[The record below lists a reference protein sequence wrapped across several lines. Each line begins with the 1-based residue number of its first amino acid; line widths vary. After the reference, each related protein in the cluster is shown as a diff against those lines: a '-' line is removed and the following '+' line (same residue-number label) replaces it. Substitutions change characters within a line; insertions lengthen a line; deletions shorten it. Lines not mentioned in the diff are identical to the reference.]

1 MPVYYFSLV
10 WVSVCGIISNITS
23 RQVKISDKVYEN
35 RSRLLI
41 AIIAILPII
50 ILAGFRTGVADT
62 SAYIMNFEDYPNNLS
77 TSYSMI
83 FDGNR
88 RDPGFLF
95 ISILIKQ
102 FISTDYTV
110 WLSIIAVISGI
121 CVMIPL
127 YKYSCNFGVSI
138 FLFVATCQFIWMFN
152 GIRQFLVAS
161 IIFGCTGLI
170 LRRRFIIYAIIVC
183 LLSTIHTSALILL
196 PAYFIVTGEPWDKR
210 TILFICL
217 IILTILFTSQFT
229 GLLED
234 AVENTNYASS
244 MEEFK
249 STDDGTSIMRIAVE
263 SVPIIIAF
271 IYRNRIKN
279 KLTSIIKLS
288 INMSLVAS
296 GLYIISKIARSGV
309 MLGRLPIYFSM
320 YNLILLPWLIKNIF
334 DKEEKRLVYYLMIV
348 CYIIFFYYQMVIS
361 WNGLEYASSI
371 LNIKYQTINIQR

>member
-10 WVSVCGIISNITS
+10 WVSIWGIISNITS
-23 RQVKISDKVYEN
+23 KQVKISEKIYEN

-41 AIIAILPII
+41 AVIAILPII
-50 ILAGFRTGVADT
+50 IFASCRSSVADT
-62 SAYIMNFEDYPNNLS
+62 DVYIKSFNEYPSNLADAYN
-77 TSYSMI
+77 MI
-83 FDGNR
+83 FDSTR

-95 ISILIKQ
+95 ISVLIKQ

-121 CVMIPL
+121 GVMIPL
-127 YKYSCNFGVSI
+127 YKYSCNFGISI
-138 FLFVATCQFIWMFN
+138 FLFVASCQFTWMFN
-152 GIRQFLVAS
+152 GMRQFLVAS
-161 IIFGCTGLI
+161 IIFGYTGLL
-170 LRRRFIIYAIIVC
+170 LRRRFIPYAIIVC

-196 PAYFIVTGEPWDKR
+196 PTYFIVTGEPWDKR
-210 TILFICL
+210 TMLFICL
-217 IILTILFTSQFT
+217 IILAMLFTSKFT

-249 STDDGTSIMRIAVE
+249 ATDDGTNPIRILVE

-271 IYRNRIKN
+271 MYRNKIKD
-279 KLTSIIKLS
+279 KLTPIIKLS

-296 GLYIISKIARSGV
+296 GLYIISKVARSGV

-334 DKEEKRLVYYLMIV
+334 DKKDKVLVYYLMIIL
-348 CYIIFFYYQMVIS
+348 YIAFFYYQMVVA
-361 WNGLEYASSI
+361 WDGLIYVSNI
-371 LNIKYQTINIQR
+371 LNIKYY

>member
-23 RQVKISDKVYEN
+23 RQVKISEKIYEN

-50 ILAGFRTGVADT
+50 VFAGCRSNVADT
-62 SAYIMNFEDYPNNLS
+62 SAYIMSFEDYPNNLS
-77 TSYSMI
+77 SAYSMI
-83 FDGNR
+83 FDETR

-95 ISILIKQ
+95 ISVLIKQ

-110 WLSIIAVISGI
+110 WLSIIAVVSGI
-121 CVMIPL
+121 GVMIPL
-127 YKYSCNFGVSI
+127 YKYSCNFGISI
-138 FLFVATCQFIWMFN
+138 FLFVASCQFTWMFN
-152 GIRQFLVAS
+152 GMRQFLVAS
-161 IIFGCTGLI
+161 IIFGCTGLV
-170 LRRRFIIYAIIVC
+170 LRRRFIPYAIIVC

-196 PAYFIVTGEPWDKR
+196 PTYFIVTGEPWDKR
-210 TILFICL
+210 TMLFIGL
-217 IILTILFTSQFT
+217 IILAMLFTSQFT

-234 AVENTNYASS
+234 AVENTNYANS

-263 SVPIIIAF
+263 SVPIVIAF
-271 IYRNRIKN
+271 MYRNKIKN
-279 KLTSIIKLS
+279 KLTPIIKLS
-288 INMSLVAS
+288 INMSLVSS
-296 GLYIISKIARSGV
+296 GLYIISKIARSGI

-334 DKEEKRLVYYLMIV
+334 NKEEKRLVYYLMIV
-348 CYIIFFYYQMVIS
+348 LYLVFFYYQMVIT
-361 WNGLEYASSI
+361 WKGFGYASKV
-371 LNIKYQTINIQR
+371 LGLAY

>member
-10 WVSVCGIISNITS
+10 WVSICGIISNITS
-23 RQVKISDKVYEN
+23 KQVKISEKIYEN

-41 AIIAILPII
+41 AVIAILPII
-50 ILAGFRTGVADT
+50 IFAGCRSSVADT
-62 SAYIMNFEDYPNNLS
+62 AVYIKGFEDYPNNLS
-77 TSYSMI
+77 SAYNMI
-83 FDGNR
+83 FDGTR

-95 ISILIKQ
+95 ISVLIKQ

-121 CVMIPL
+121 GVMIPL

-138 FLFVATCQFIWMFN
+138 FLFVASCQYTWMFN
-152 GIRQFLVAS
+152 GMRQFLVAS

-170 LRRRFIIYAIIVC
+170 LRRRFIPYAIIVC

-210 TILFICL
+210 TMLFISL
-217 IILTILFTSQFT
+217 IILAMLFTSKFT
-229 GLLED
+229 VLLED

-249 STDDGTSIMRIAVE
+249 ATDDGTNPIRILVE

-271 IYRNRIKN
+271 IYRKKIQD
-279 KLTSIIKLS
+279 KLTPIIKLS

-296 GLYIISKIARSGV
+296 GLYIISKIARSGI

-334 DKEEKRLVYYLMIV
+334 NKEEKRLVYYLMIV
-348 CYIIFFYYQMVIS
+348 LYIAFFYYQMVVS
-361 WNGLEYASSI
+361 WDGFGYTSKILGLNY
-371 LNIKYQTINIQR
+371 

>member
-10 WVSVCGIISNITS
+10 WVSIWGIISNITS
-23 RQVKISDKVYEN
+23 KQVKISEKIYEN

-50 ILAGFRTGVADT
+50 IFAGCRSSVADT
-62 SAYIMNFEDYPNNLS
+62 SVYIASFNDYPNNLS
-77 TSYSMI
+77 SAYNMI
-83 FDGNR
+83 FDSTR

-95 ISILIKQ
+95 ISVLIKQ

-121 CVMIPL
+121 GVMIPL

-138 FLFVATCQFIWMFN
+138 FLFVASCQFTWMFN
-152 GIRQFLVAS
+152 GMRQFLVAS
-161 IIFGCTGLI
+161 IIFGCAGLL
-170 LRRRFIIYAIIVC
+170 LRRRFIPYAIIVC
-183 LLSTIHTSALILL
+183 LLSTIHTSAFILL

-210 TILFICL
+210 TMLFISL
-217 IILTILFTSQFT
+217 IILAMLFTSKFT

-249 STDDGTSIMRIAVE
+249 ATDDGTNPIRILVE

-271 IYRNRIKN
+271 IYRKKIQD
-279 KLTSIIKLS
+279 KLTPIIKLS

-296 GLYIISKIARSGV
+296 GLYIISKIVRSGI

-334 DKEEKRLVYYLMIV
+334 NKEEKRLVYYLMIV
-348 CYIIFFYYQMVIS
+348 LYIAFFYYQMVIT
-361 WNGLEYASSI
+361 WKGFGYASKV
-371 LNIKYQTINIQR
+371 LGLAY

>member
-23 RQVKISDKVYEN
+23 KQVKISDEIYEN

-50 ILAGFRTGVADT
+50 IFAGCRSSVADT
-62 SAYIMNFEDYPNNLS
+62 SVYIASFKDYPNNLS
-77 TSYSMI
+77 SAYNMI
-83 FDGNR
+83 FDSTR

-95 ISILIKQ
+95 ISVLIKQ

-110 WLSIIAVISGI
+110 WLSIIAIISGI
-121 CVMIPL
+121 GVMIPL

-138 FLFVATCQFIWMFN
+138 FLFIASCQFTWMFN
-152 GIRQFLVAS
+152 GMRQFLVAS
-161 IIFGCTGLI
+161 IIFGCTGLL
-170 LRRRFIIYAIIVC
+170 LRRKFVPYAIIVC
-183 LLSTIHTSALILL
+183 LLSTIHISALILL

-210 TILFICL
+210 TILFISL
-217 IILTILFTSQFT
+217 IILAILFTGKFT

-249 STDDGTSIMRIAVE
+249 AIDDGTNPIRILVE

-271 IYRNRIKN
+271 IYRKKIQD

-288 INMSLVAS
+288 INMSLVSS
-296 GLYIISKIARSGV
+296 GLYIISGIARSGI

-320 YNLILLPWLIKNIF
+320 YNFILLPWLINNIF
-334 DKEEKRLVYYLMIV
+334 NKEEKRLVYYLMIV
-348 CYIIFFYYQMVIS
+348 LYIAFFYYQMVIT
-361 WNGLEYASSI
+361 WKGFGYASKI
-371 LNIKYQTINIQR
+371 LGLNY

>member
-10 WVSVCGIISNITS
+10 WVSICGIISNITS
-23 RQVKISDKVYEN
+23 KQVKISEKIYEN

-50 ILAGFRTGVADT
+50 VFASCRSSVADT
-62 SAYIMNFEDYPNNLS
+62 GVYIASFKNYPNNLS
-77 TSYSMI
+77 SAYSMI
-83 FDGNR
+83 FDSTR

-95 ISILIKQ
+95 ISVLIKQ

-121 CVMIPL
+121 GVMIPL

-138 FLFVATCQFIWMFN
+138 FLFVASCQYTWMFN
-152 GIRQFLVAS
+152 GMRQFLVAS
-161 IIFGCTGLI
+161 IIFGCTGLL
-170 LRRRFIIYAIIVC
+170 LRRRFIPYAIIVC

-196 PAYFIVTGEPWDKR
+196 PTYFIVTGEPWDKR
-210 TILFICL
+210 TMLFIFA
-217 IILTILFTSQFT
+217 IILSMLFTSEFT

-263 SVPIIIAF
+263 SIPIIIAF
-271 IYRNRIKN
+271 IYRNRIKD
-279 KLTSIIKLS
+279 KLTPIIKLS

-296 GLYIISKIARSGV
+296 GLYVISKVARSGI

-320 YNLILLPWLIKNIF
+320 YNLILLPWLINNIF
-334 DKEEKRLVYYLMIV
+334 RKEEKRLIYYLMIIL
-348 CYIIFFYYQMVIS
+348 YIVFFYYQMVIAWDGFGYVS
-361 WNGLEYASSI
+361 KI
-371 LNIKYQTINIQR
+371 LNLKY

>member
-10 WVSVCGIISNITS
+10 WVSIFGAISNLTS
-23 RQVKISDKVYEN
+23 KQVKISDEVYEN
-35 RSRLLI
+35 RSRLLM

-50 ILAGFRTGVADT
+50 ILAGCRTSVADT
-62 SAYIMNFEDYPNNLS
+62 SAYISSFEEYPNNLS
-77 TSYSMI
+77 SAYSMI
-83 FDGNR
+83 FDGTR

-95 ISILIKQ
+95 VSVLIKQ

-121 CVMIPL
+121 SVMIPL

-138 FLFVATCQFIWMFN
+138 FLFVASCQFTWMFN
-152 GIRQFLVAS
+152 GMRQFLVAS
-161 IIFGCTGLI
+161 VIFGCTGLV
-170 LRRRFIIYAIIVC
+170 LRRRFIPYVIIVC

-210 TILFICL
+210 TMLFIVL
-217 IILTILFTSQFT
+217 IILAMLFTSQFT
-229 GLLED
+229 GLLQD

-249 STDDGTSIMRIAVE
+249 STDDGTSIMRVAVE

-271 IYRNRIKN
+271 IYRNKIKD
-279 KLTSIIKLS
+279 KLTPIIKLC

-296 GLYIISKIARSGV
+296 GLYIISKIARSGI

-320 YNLILLPWLIKNIF
+320 YNLILLPWLINNIF
-334 DKEEKRLVYYLMIV
+334 DKKEKILVYYIMVIF
-348 CYIIFFYYQMVIS
+348 YIMFFYYQMVVA
-361 WNGLEYASSI
+361 WNGLIYVSDI
-371 LNIKYQTINIQR
+371 LNIKFY

>member
-10 WVSVCGIISNITS
+10 WVSVWGIISNITS
-23 RQVKISDKVYEN
+23 KQVKISNEIYEN

-50 ILAGFRTGVADT
+50 IFAGCRSSVADT
-62 SAYIMNFEDYPNNLS
+62 AVYINGFENYPNNLS
-77 TSYSMI
+77 LVYNMI
-83 FDGNR
+83 FDGSR

-95 ISILIKQ
+95 ISVLIKQ

-110 WLSIIAVISGI
+110 WLSIIAVISGLG
-121 CVMIPL
+121 VMIPL
-127 YKYSCNFGVSI
+127 YKYSCNFGISI
-138 FLFVATCQFIWMFN
+138 FLFVASCQFTWMFN
-152 GIRQFLVAS
+152 GMRQFLVAS

-170 LRRRFIIYAIIVC
+170 LRKKFIPYVIIVC

-210 TILFICL
+210 TVLFISL
-217 IILTILFTSQFT
+217 IILAMLFTSKFT

-249 STDDGTSIMRIAVE
+249 ATDDGTNPIRILVE

-271 IYRNRIKN
+271 IYRKKIQD
-279 KLTSIIKLS
+279 KLTPIIKLS

-296 GLYIISKIARSGV
+296 GLYVISKIARSGI

-334 DKEEKRLVYYLMIV
+334 NKEEKRLVYYLMIV
-348 CYIIFFYYQMVIS
+348 LYLVFFYYQMVIT
-361 WNGLEYASSI
+361 WKGFGYASKV
-371 LNIKYQTINIQR
+371 LGLAY

>member
-23 RQVKISDKVYEN
+23 RQVKISEKIYEN

-50 ILAGFRTGVADT
+50 VFASCRSSVADT
-62 SAYIMNFEDYPNNLS
+62 DVYIKSFNKYPSNLS
-77 TSYSMI
+77 DAYNMI
-83 FDGNR
+83 FDSTR

-95 ISILIKQ
+95 ISVLIKQ

-110 WLSIIAVISGI
+110 WLSIIAIISGI
-121 CVMIPL
+121 GVMIPL
-127 YKYSCNFGVSI
+127 YKYSCNFGISI
-138 FLFVATCQFIWMFN
+138 FLFVASCQFTWMFN
-152 GIRQFLVAS
+152 GMRQFLVAS
-161 IIFGCTGLI
+161 IIFGCTGLL
-170 LRRRFIIYAIIVC
+170 LRRKFIPYVIIVC
-183 LLSTIHTSALILL
+183 LLSTIHASAFILL
-196 PAYFIVTGEPWDKR
+196 PTYFIVTSEPWDKR
-210 TILFICL
+210 TMLFIFA
-217 IILTILFTSQFT
+217 IILAILFTSEFT

-249 STDDGTSIMRIAVE
+249 ATDDGTSIMRIAVE

-271 IYRNRIKN
+271 IYRNRIKD
-279 KLTSIIKLS
+279 KLTPIIKLS

-296 GLYIISKIARSGV
+296 GLYVISKIARSGI

-320 YNLILLPWLIKNIF
+320 YNLILLPWLINNIF
-334 DKEEKRLVYYLMIV
+334 NKEEKRLIYYLMV
-348 CYIIFFYYQMVIS
+348 VLYIAFFYYQMVVA
-361 WNGLEYASSI
+361 WNGFGYISKVLGI
-371 LNIKYQTINIQR
+371 FYQMY

>member
-10 WVSVCGIISNITS
+10 WVSIFGAISNLTS
-23 RQVKISDKVYEN
+23 KQVKISDEVYEN
-35 RSRLLI
+35 RSRLLM

-50 ILAGFRTGVADT
+50 ILAGCRSSVADT
-62 SAYIMNFEDYPNNLS
+62 SVYISGFEDYPNNLS
-77 TSYSMI
+77 SAYSII
-83 FDGNR
+83 FDGSR

-95 ISILIKQ
+95 VSVLIKQ

-121 CVMIPL
+121 SVMIPL

-138 FLFVATCQFIWMFN
+138 FLFIASCQFTWMFN
-152 GIRQFLVAS
+152 GMRQFLAAS
-161 IIFGCTGLI
+161 IIFGCTGLV
-170 LRRRFIIYAIIVC
+170 LRRRFIPYAIIVC

-210 TILFICL
+210 TILFIGL
-217 IILTILFTSQFT
+217 IILAMLFTTQFT

-249 STDDGTSIMRIAVE
+249 ATDDGTNPIRILIE
-263 SVPIIIAF
+263 SVPVIIAF
-271 IYRNRIKN
+271 IYRKKIKD
-279 KLTSIIKLS
+279 KLTPIIKLS

-296 GLYIISKIARSGV
+296 GLYIISKIARSGI

-320 YNLILLPWLIKNIF
+320 YNLILLPWLIKNAF
-334 DKEEKRLVYYLMIV
+334 NKEEKRLVYYSMIV
-348 CYIIFFYYQMVIS
+348 CYIAFFYFQMVIT
-361 WNGLEYASSI
+361 WKGFGYASKI
-371 LNIKYQTINIQR
+371 LNLVYPLY